1 MSVRCALY
9 QGTTAMELCA
19 SMAAHDAPVERHVH
33 HTEAEEILEQ
43 RALTSTLNSLL
54 VYGKA
59 AHYNLTKPRLAAL
72 SRLSERHR
80 ELLAPFYTE
89 HLAAIDHAI
98 DINAEFLKLV
108 VQYGA
113 NEFEAPQDLRE
124 WEGATSL
131 QLDQTRSSIKQVY
144 RDWSAEGAAEREGCY
159 GRVIRELNNLYS
171 PERRSDVRV
180 LVPGAGLGRLAYDIA
195 CEGYVS
201 QGNEFSYHMLVLS
214 NFLLNHT
221 TSESQFT
228 IYPFLHSF
236 SHTSTATNQLRA
248 IRIPDKCP
256 ATFYTSTASNFSFT
270 AGSFAEIYANIPDE
284 ADKWDVITT
293 VFFLDTAH
301 NVLEYIDVISQ
312 ALKNSDGT
320 GYWINFGPLLYHF
333 EEEQNFSSA
342 VARAPNDVDQQDG
355 ISIELPLD
363 YLISIVEKCGFVFEK
378 LETGIKTTYA
388 ADERAM
394 GNWVFDSVFW
404 VARKMPTVH
413 PH

>member
-1 MSVRCALY
+1 
-9 QGTTAMELCA
+9 
-19 SMAAHDAPVERHVH
+19 MAAHDAPVGRHVH

-80 ELLAPFYTE
+80 ELLAPFYTD
-89 HLAAIDHAI
+89 HLASIDHAI

-108 VQYGA
+108 VRYGA

-144 RDWSAEGAAEREGCY
+144 RDWSAEGAAEREVCY

-312 ALKNSDGT
+312 ALKNSDGS

-333 EEEQNFSSA
+333 EEEQNSSSA

-394 GNWVFDSVFW
+394 GNWFFDSVFW
-404 VARKMPTVH
+404 VARKMPIVH

>member
-1 MSVRCALY
+1 MESIGVRD
-9 QGTTAMELCA
+9 
-19 SMAAHDAPVERHVH
+19 SPVEAR
-33 HTEAEEILEQ
+33 TESEDILEQ

-72 SRLSERHR
+72 SRLPERHQ
-80 ELLAPFYTE
+80 ELLTPFYTD
-89 HLAAIDHAI
+89 HLAAIDRAI
-98 DINAEFLKLV
+98 DINAEFLRLV
-108 VQYGA
+108 ARYGV

-124 WEGATSL
+124 WEGATSF
-131 QLDQTRSSIKQVY
+131 QVDQTRSSVKQIY
-144 RDWSAEGAAEREGCY
+144 RDWSAEGATEREICY
-159 GRVIRELNNLYS
+159 GRIIRALNKLYI
-171 PERRSDVRV
+171 PERRSQVRV

-201 QGNEFSYHMLVLS
+201 QGNEFSYHMLILS

-221 TSESQFT
+221 TSEQQFT

-236 SHTSTATNQLRA
+236 SHVSTAANQLRA

-256 ATFYTSTASNFSFT
+256 ATFHTSTATNFSFT
-270 AGSFAEIYANIPDE
+270 AGSFTDIYSKVQDE
-284 ADKWDVITT
+284 ADRWDVITT

-301 NVLEYIDVISQ
+301 NVLEYIDVIYQ
-312 ALKNSDGT
+312 ALKNSEGT

-333 EEEQNFSSA
+333 EEEQNSSSISSA
-342 VARAPNDVDQQDG
+342 GMATDSPNG

-363 YLISIVEKCGFVFEK
+363 YLISTVEKCGFEFEI
-378 LETGIKTTYA
+378 LETGIKSTYA

-404 VARKMPTVH
+404 VARKK
-413 PH
+413 

>member
-1 MSVRCALY
+1 
-9 QGTTAMELCA
+9 
-19 SMAAHDAPVERHVH
+19 MAAPDAPVERHVH
-33 HTEAEEILEQ
+33 PEADEILEQ

-59 AHYNLTKPRLAAL
+59 AHYNLTKPRLTAL

-80 ELLAPFYTE
+80 DLLAPFYTD

-108 VQYGA
+108 ARYGA

-144 RDWSAEGAAEREGCY
+144 RDWSAEGAAERGVCY
-159 GRVIRELNNLYS
+159 GRVIRELNNLYI
-171 PERRSDVRV
+171 PERRSEVRV

-201 QGNEFSYHMLVLS
+201 QGNEFSYHMLILS

-256 ATFYTSTASNFSFT
+256 ATFHASPASNFSFT

-284 ADKWDVITT
+284 TDKWDVITT

-333 EEEQNFSSA
+333 EEEQNSSSA
-342 VARAPNDVDQQDG
+342 VAGTPSDVDKQDG

-404 VARKMPTVH
+404 VARKTPSGFQASSLSS
-413 PH
+413 

>member
-1 MSVRCALY
+1 
-9 QGTTAMELCA
+9 
-19 SMAAHDAPVERHVH
+19 MAADDAPVERHVH
-33 HTEAEEILEQ
+33 PEAEEILEQ

-59 AHYNLTKPRLAAL
+59 AHYNLTKPRFAAL

-80 ELLAPFYTE
+80 DLLAPFYTD

-108 VQYGA
+108 ARYGA
-113 NEFEAPQDLRE
+113 NEFEAPQNLRE
-124 WEGATSL
+124 WEGATLL

-144 RDWSAEGAAEREGCY
+144 RDWSAEGAAERQVCY

-201 QGNEFSYHMLVLS
+201 QGNEFSYHMLILS
-214 NFLLNHT
+214 NFLLNHA

-236 SHTSTATNQLRA
+236 SHTSTAMNQLRA

-270 AGSFAEIYANIPDE
+270 AGSFAETYANIPDE

-333 EEEQNFSSA
+333 EEEQNSSSA
-342 VARAPNDVDQQDG
+342 VARAAKDADQQDG

-363 YLISIVEKCGFVFEK
+363 YLISIVEKCGFVLEK

-404 VARKMPTVH
+404 VARKLPLVH

>member
-1 MSVRCALY
+1 
-9 QGTTAMELCA
+9 
-19 SMAAHDAPVERHVH
+19 MAAPDAPVERHVH
-33 HTEAEEILEQ
+33 SEADEILEQ
-43 RALTSTLNSLL
+43 RALTSTLNSFL

-59 AHYNLTKPRLAAL
+59 AHYNLTKPRLTAL

-80 ELLAPFYTE
+80 DLLAPFYTD

-98 DINAEFLKLV
+98 DINADFLKLV
-108 VQYGA
+108 ARYGA

-131 QLDQTRSSIKQVY
+131 QVDQTRSSIKQVY
-144 RDWSAEGAAEREGCY
+144 RDWSAEGAAERQVCY
-159 GRVIRELNNLYS
+159 GRVIRELNDLYN
-171 PERRSDVRV
+171 PERRSEVRV

-201 QGNEFSYHMLVLS
+201 QGNEFSYHMLILS

-248 IRIPDKCP
+248 IRVPDKCP
-256 ATFYTSTASNFSFT
+256 ANFHTSTASSFSFT

-333 EEEQNFSSA
+333 EEEQNSSSA
-342 VARAPNDVDQQDG
+342 VAGARNDVDKQDG

-404 VARKMPTVH
+404 VARKTPTGFKASSLS
-413 PH
+413 

>member
-1 MSVRCALY
+1 
-9 QGTTAMELCA
+9 
-19 SMAAHDAPVERHVH
+19 MAAHDAPVGRHVH

-80 ELLAPFYTE
+80 ELLAPFYTD

-108 VQYGA
+108 VRYGA

-144 RDWSAEGAAEREGCY
+144 RDWSAEGAAEREVCY

-312 ALKNSDGT
+312 ALKNSDGS

-333 EEEQNFSSA
+333 EEEQNSSSA

-404 VARKMPTVH
+404 VARKMPIVH

>member
-1 MSVRCALY
+1 
-9 QGTTAMELCA
+9 MELSA
-19 SMAAHDAPVERHVH
+19 SMAAHGAPAERHVH
-33 HTEAEEILEQ
+33 RPEAEEILEL

-59 AHYNLTKPRLAAL
+59 AHYNLTKPRLAAF

-80 ELLAPFYTE
+80 DLIAPFYTD
-89 HLAAIDHAI
+89 HLAAIDQAI

-108 VQYGA
+108 ARYGA

-131 QLDQTRSSIKQVY
+131 QLDQTRSSIKQIY
-144 RDWSAEGAAEREGCY
+144 RDWSAEGAAEREVCY

-171 PERRSDVRV
+171 PETRSDVRV

-201 QGNEFSYHMLVLS
+201 QGNEFSYHMLILS

-228 IYPFLHSF
+228 IYPFVHSF

-256 ATFYTSTASNFSFT
+256 ATFHTSTASNFSFT

-312 ALKNSDGT
+312 ALKNSDRA

-333 EEEQNFSSA
+333 EEEQNSSA
-342 VARAPNDVDQQDG
+342 RDSRNDVDHEQDG

-378 LETGIKTTYA
+378 LETGVKTTYA

-404 VARKMPTVH
+404 VARKIPTSFQASSLS
-413 PH
+413 

>member
-1 MSVRCALY
+1 
-9 QGTTAMELCA
+9 
-19 SMAAHDAPVERHVH
+19 MAAPDAPVERHVH
-33 HTEAEEILEQ
+33 SEADEILEQ

-59 AHYNLTKPRLAAL
+59 AHYNLTKPRLTAL

-80 ELLAPFYTE
+80 DLLAPFYTD
-89 HLAAIDHAI
+89 HLAAIDNAI
-98 DINAEFLKLV
+98 DINADFLKLV
-108 VQYGA
+108 ARYGA

-131 QLDQTRSSIKQVY
+131 QVDQTRSSIKQVY
-144 RDWSAEGAAEREGCY
+144 RDWSAEGAAERQVCY

-171 PERRSDVRV
+171 PERRSEVRV

-201 QGNEFSYHMLVLS
+201 QGNEFSYHMLILS

-221 TSESQFT
+221 ASESQFT

-248 IRIPDKCP
+248 IRVPDKCP
-256 ATFYTSTASNFSFT
+256 ATFHTSTASNFSFT

-333 EEEQNFSSA
+333 EEEQ
-342 VARAPNDVDQQDG
+342 VAGARNDVDKQDG

-363 YLISIVEKCGFVFEK
+363 NLISIVEKCGFVFEK

-404 VARKMPTVH
+404 VARKTPTGFQDSSLS
-413 PH
+413 